1 MINPVNINPQAIC
14 FWPKIW
20 INEPEICCAA
30 PLAATNFPN
39 IAPNT
44 MIVTKDPKV
53 SPSPFWMD
61 FAKSGKG
68 MPNKIPAN
76 KLISKKAINEL
87 TFKYVIRKTNKPMQ
101 AITIN
106 IVIGLEVCQRN
117 QEYPKITIISDLIP
131 KRQD

>member
-1 MINPVNINPQAIC
+1 
-14 FWPKIW
+14 
-20 INEPEICCAA
+20 
-30 PLAATNFPN
+30 
-39 IAPNT
+39 
-44 MIVTKDPKV
+44 
-53 SPSPFWMD
+53 MD

-87 TFKYVIRKTNKPMQ
+87 TFKYVIRKTNRPMQ